1 MMINILLLKYYSS
14 IKTKTWTCRVIA
26 LHEES
31 EDDELDSRASS
42 GRTILGKM
50 FAGSEEKNAEGLC
63 ILL

>member
-1 MMINILLLKYYSS
+1 LKPK
-14 IKTKTWTCRVIA
+14 IWIGRVIA

>member
-1 MMINILLLKYYSS
+1 MLKQK
-14 IKTKTWTCRVIA
+14 IWIGRVIA

-50 FAGSEEKNAEGLC
+50 FAGSEEKNADGLC
-63 ILL
+63 IIL